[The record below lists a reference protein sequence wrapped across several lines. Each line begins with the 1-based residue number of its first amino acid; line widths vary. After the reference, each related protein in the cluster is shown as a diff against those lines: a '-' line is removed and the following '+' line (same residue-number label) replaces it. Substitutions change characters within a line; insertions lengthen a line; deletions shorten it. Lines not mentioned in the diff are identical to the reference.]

1 MCILTFDHPLSHA
14 RIILSRSR
22 YDLDVARTDNEVDM
36 RYMINM
42 DYSADLP
49 INTMGRRIR
58 TRLYFTSESHLHTV
72 LNTFRYANFGCMKPL
87 LSEHGVSVINATPE
101 LCYLTQIVIRVFEDN
116 RRDMKDPRRFRIEIL
131 FSPGATSTPLHMHEL
146 QRDSDTTR
154 FDTSPLQ
161 MIGREGLTC
170 QEMED
175 FFEQAI
181 MAGRTEDEDSYEMP
195 STSTAAEGV
204 KKNKKNKAGKKK
216 KKVEIADPPTSEDR
230 VYSDEGTTSPL
241 KEDITG
247 ELEKMTPKLSNVHK
261 KTPPTAA
268 AAGPNSAEGALL
280 PLETEAPVPV
290 LEVILPSASLVDV
303 VPRTVYGGNSNGGDH
318 GDNKSIDTEP
328 DKGPSESGHYARKYF
343 WSAVAVGSFAVG
355 VSCLIAALR
364 LTEDARKSRRWASGR
379 RY

>member
-1 MCILTFDHPLSHA
+1 
-14 RIILSRSR
+14 
-22 YDLDVARTDNEVDM
+22 LDVARTDNEVDM

-87 LSEHGVSVINATPE
+87 LSEHGISIINATPE

-131 FSPGATSTPLHMHEL
+131 FSPGATSTPLQLHEL
-146 QRDSDTTR
+146 TRDEDTSR
-154 FDTSPLQ
+154 FDTAPLQ

-181 MAGRTEDEDSYEMP
+181 MAGRSEDEDSYEMA
-195 STSTAAEGV
+195 STSTAAEGM
-204 KKNKKNKAGKKK
+204 KKSKPKKADKK
-216 KKVEIADPPTSEDR
+216 KKVEIADPPSSEATSKYANGASAVKE
-230 VYSDEGTTSPL
+230 TSPSSAPAPQATTVAKATL
-241 KEDITG
+241 TESV
-247 ELEKMTPKLSNVHK
+247 EEQPKCAPSQ
-261 KTPPTAA
+261 PDP
-268 AAGPNSAEGALL
+268 
-280 PLETEAPVPV
+280 TEAQG
-290 LEVILPSASLVDV
+290 ETA
-303 VPRTVYGGNSNGGDH
+303 
-318 GDNKSIDTEP
+318 E
-328 DKGPSESGHYARKYF
+328 KGPPDG
-343 WSAVAVGSFAVG
+343 SAVSVGCLTIGVG
-355 VSCLIAALR
+355 CLIAALHF
-364 LTEDARKSRRWASGR
+364 TEDARQRRRWTTTR

>member
-1 MCILTFDHPLSHA
+1 MTLF
-14 RIILSRSR
+14 R

-87 LSEHGVSVINATPE
+87 LSEHGISIINATPE

-131 FSPGATSTPLHMHEL
+131 FSPGATSTPLQLHEL
-146 QRDSDTTR
+146 TRDEDTSR
-154 FDTSPLQ
+154 FDTAPLQ

-181 MAGRTEDEDSYEMP
+181 MAGRSEDEDSYEMA
-195 STSTAAEGV
+195 STSTAAEGM
-204 KKNKKNKAGKKK
+204 KKSKPKKSDKKK
-216 KKVEIADPPTSEDR
+216 MVEIADPPPSEATSKYPTNGVPAAKETPPAPQATVVKATLAKRVEDQPKCAPSQPDPAEAEGETAEGVLANGIAREIDIGSGVGDGGGEEYIDDTDPDKERSER
-230 VYSDEGTTSPL
+230 VY
-241 KEDITG
+241 I
-247 ELEKMTPKLSNVHK
+247 
-261 KTPPTAA
+261 
-268 AAGPNSAEGALL
+268 
-280 PLETEAPVPV
+280 
-290 LEVILPSASLVDV
+290 
-303 VPRTVYGGNSNGGDH
+303 
-318 GDNKSIDTEP
+318 
-328 DKGPSESGHYARKYF
+328 ARKYF
-343 WSAVAVGSFAVG
+343 WSAVSIGCLTVG
-355 VSCLIAALR
+355 VSCLIAALHF
-364 LTEDARKSRRWASGR
+364 TEDARQRRRWSSVR
-379 RY
+379 RN